1 MASDRPS
8 PFLVDAVK
16 ASASRFKE
24 TKNALEARQKE
35 LDAREAELQTRAADL
50 ERQAERLKGEREE
63 FQKDKEQV
71 TAARA
76 TIDHD
81 LGTVRVEREK
91 SGAEERR
98 VQEWART
105 LNDREKAIKD
115 NEDRVK
121 RLDMD
126 LSGHLKESEGKIQA
140 LLEREEL
147 AAQRE
152 RALADTIERLAGK
165 EKSLIEAERYLAAA
179 LEASGIDVAP
189 EEERSPPPPPMGEPR
204 APKPPVPQPT
214 APPNAPPPIIPP
226 IRTGESLRDEIFEE
240 EHAESRPKVSRADA
254 LERMTRALETAK
266 KARDL
271 GRNVSDI
278 RKVLKQARA
287 AFESGECDTAS
298 RLAEE
303 ILRELEAIAL
313 AR

>member
-24 TKNALEARQKE
+24 TKNALEARQRE

-126 LSGHLKESEGKIQA
+126 LSGHLKESEGK
-140 LLEREEL
+140 
-147 AAQRE
+147 
-152 RALADTIERLAGK
+152 

-204 APKPPVPQPT
+204 APKPPVPPPT
-214 APPNAPPPIIPP
+214 APPNAPPPIVPP

-240 EHAESRPKVSRADA
+240 EHAETRPKVSRADA

-287 AFESGECDTAS
+287 AFESGEYDTAS